1 MLDRRHALRLSTSL
15 FALAAFGLGEAK
27 AAPARVALEEIHREP
42 DMPGVDYSTKARKLA
57 GQRIR
62 VEGFLA
68 PHAGGRAAAPFLVLS
83 GQPMVGCPHCLGA
96 ADLPGDSLVAYFG
109 RGVGMAETGI
119 PVAIEGV
126 LDLGSRTDAQTGFVS
141 TVRLFDAKIVG

>member
-1 MLDRRHALRLSTSL
+1 MIDRRNLLRLSTSVA
-15 FALAAFGLGEAK
+15 ALAAFGLGEAK

-42 DMPGVDYSTKARKLA
+42 DMPGVEYSAKARRLV

-68 PHAGGRAAAPFLVLS
+68 PHAGGRAAPFLVLA
-83 GQPMVGCPHCLGA
+83 GQPMTGCPHCLGA
-96 ADLPGDSLVAYFG
+96 LDLPGESLVAYFASRPG
-109 RGVGMAETGI
+109 LAATGV
-119 PVAIEGV
+119 PVALEGV

-141 TVRLFDAKIVG
+141 TVRLFDARIVG

>member
-42 DMPGVDYSTKARKLA
+42 DMPGVEYSARARKLA

-68 PHAGGRAAAPFLVLS
+68 PHAGGRPAPFMVLA
-83 GQPMVGCPHCLGA
+83 GQPMVGCPHCLGS

-109 RGVGMAETGI
+109 SALGMAETGI

-141 TVRLFDAKIVG
+141 TVRLFDAKIIR

>member
-1 MLDRRHALRLSTSL
+1 MLQLSTSIA
-15 FALAAFGLGEAK
+15 ALSVFGLGEAK

-42 DMPGVDYSTKARKLA
+42 DMPGVEYSAKARKLA

-68 PHAGGRAAAPFLVLS
+68 PHAGGRAAPFLVLAS
-83 GQPMVGCPHCLGA
+83 RPMGGGCPHCLGA
-96 ADLPGDSLVAYFG
+96 LDLPGDSLVAYFG
-109 RGVGMAETGI
+109 STLGLADTGI

-126 LDLGSRTDAQTGFVS
+126 LDLGSRTDVQTGFVS
-141 TVRLFDAKIVG
+141 TVRLFDARVIR

>member
-1 MLDRRHALRLSTSL
+1 MLNRRHALRLSTSV

-42 DMPGVDYSTKARKLA
+42 DLPGVEYSTKARKLS

-68 PHAGGRAAAPFLVLS
+68 PHAGNRAAPFLVLS
-83 GQPMVGCPHCLGA
+83 GQPMVGCPHCLGS

-109 RGVGMAETGI
+109 GGVGMAETGI

-141 TVRLFDAKIVG
+141 TVRLFDAKIVS

>member
-1 MLDRRHALRLSTSL
+1 MIDRRNALRLSTS
-15 FALAAFGLGEAK
+15 FIALAAFGLGEAK

-42 DMPGVDYSTKARKLA
+42 EMPGVEYSSKARKLS

-68 PHAGGRAAAPFLVLS
+68 PHAGGRAAPFLVLAS
-83 GQPMVGCPHCLGA
+83 QPMGGCPHCLGA
-96 ADLPGDSLVAYFG
+96 LDLPGDSLVAYFG
-109 RGVGMAETGI
+109 AMPGLAETGI

-141 TVRLFDAKIVG
+141 TVRLFDARVIS

>member
-1 MLDRRHALRLSTSL
+1 MINRRNALRLSTS
-15 FALAAFGLGEAK
+15 FIALAAFGLGEAK

-42 DMPGVDYSTKARKLA
+42 DLPGVEYSTKVRKLA
-57 GQRIR
+57 GQRVR

-68 PHAGGRAAAPFLVLS
+68 PHAGGRAAPFLVLA

-96 ADLPGDSLVAYFG
+96 LDLPGDSLVAYFG
-109 RGVGMAETGI
+109 SRLGMAETGI
-119 PVAIEGV
+119 PVAVEGV

-141 TVRLFDAKIVG
+141 TVRLFDAKLVA